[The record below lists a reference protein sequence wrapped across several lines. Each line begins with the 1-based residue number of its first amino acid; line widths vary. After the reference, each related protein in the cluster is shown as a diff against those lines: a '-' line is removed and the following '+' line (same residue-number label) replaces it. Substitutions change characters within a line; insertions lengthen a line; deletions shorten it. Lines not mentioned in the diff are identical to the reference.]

1 MVFDTIRDRFPGLQR
16 QVHGKDLI
24 YLDSAN
30 TAQKID
36 AAIVASDE
44 YYRRYTANVFRAVH
58 ALGEEA
64 TAAFEAARDS
74 VRDLLNAADR
84 AEIIFTRGTTEA
96 INLVSYS
103 FGELLKP
110 GDAIVLTQM
119 EHHANIVPWQL
130 LAQRRGIELRVVP
143 LSHDAGLDLD
153 ALDRLLDAR
162 VRLLAF
168 THVSNVIGR
177 INPAQQLCQM
187 ARARGIATLLDGSQA
202 VPHQAVDVQA
212 LGCDFYVFTGHKLFA
227 PTGTGVLYGKREWL
241 ERMPPFLGG
250 GEMIENVSFEKTSFA
265 GLPNK
270 FEAGTP
276 NIAGVIG
283 LGAAIR
289 AVRAIGFT
297 AIHAREAELQRYADA
312 ALRKVPGLR
321 LLGREAHLALENF
334 APVFSFV
341 VEGTHPHD
349 LAMLIDQDGI
359 AIRSGQHCAH
369 PLMQALGAPASARAS
384 LCFYNRETEIDA
396 LVASIA
402 RARSMLA

>member
-103 FGELLKP
+103 FGELLKA

-162 VRLLAF
+162 VKLLAF

-289 AVRAIGFT
+289 AVRAIGFA

>member
-1 MVFDTIRDRFPGLQR
+1 MSLASIRDRFPGLHR
-16 QVHGKDLI
+16 TVHGKDLI

-36 AAIVASDE
+36 AAIAASDD

-64 TAAFEAARDS
+64 TSAFEAARDS
-74 VRDLLNAADR
+74 VRGLLNAADR

-96 INLVSYS
+96 INLVSHS
-103 FGELLKP
+103 FGELLSP
-110 GDAIVLTQM
+110 GDVIVLTHM

-143 LSHDAGLDLD
+143 LTADAGLDLD
-153 ALDRLLDAR
+153 KLDALLDAR
-162 VRLLAF
+162 VKLFAF
-168 THVSNVIGR
+168 THISNVIGR
-177 INPAQQLCQM
+177 INPVQQLCAL
-187 ARARGIATLLDGSQA
+187 ARTRGIATLIDGSQA

-227 PTGTGVLYGKREWL
+227 PTGTGVLYGKRAWL

-250 GEMIENVSFEKTSFA
+250 GEMIENVSFETTSFS

-283 LGAAIR
+283 LGAAID
-289 AVRAIGFT
+289 AVREIGFA
-297 AIHAREAELQRYADA
+297 AIQAREGELQRYADE
-312 ALRKVPGLR
+312 ALRAVPGLR
-321 LLGREAHLALENF
+321 LLGREAHLALDHF

-341 VEGTHPHD
+341 VDGAHPHD
-349 LAMLIDQDGI
+349 LAMLLDQDGI

-369 PLMQALGAPASARAS
+369 PLMQALGASASARAS
-384 LCFYNRETEIDA
+384 LCFYNRKSDIDA
-396 LVASIA
+396 LVASIT